1 MSKNKRCSKGKSC
14 GATCIHRQK
23 VCRKELGE
31 ISKSLQSV
39 SGAVAGKQ
47 PPPVPQGSPS
57 GGGLSKLESAEDF
70 IKKLAS
76 TDGYYSSEISEM
88 HHQISRVLGADITEG
103 ASTKYKDQNQRI
115 EFAKRRE
122 ELFRSLGE
130 GDVNKGRQAAMEAY
144 KGIKDFTKSA
154 YDEIRQAQFGIMPAG
169 PERDSYLKQAK
180 SIENLFAS
188 KEINKPKVEKFRGI
202 MVDNDVLAGM
212 IASARE
218 RGSYGGE
225 ALSSWSTSLPKAKE
239 FADNAQFDTFKN
251 NRVIFRAVNSKG
263 VPIHPISSLLE
274 EYEVLTPSSANYRYL
289 GHRQIKVE
297 TEDDA
302 GKIIATYHVFDVE
315 EF

>member
-1 MSKNKRCSKGKSC
+1 MKKRCGKGKSC
-14 GATCIHRQK
+14 GATCIDRRK
-23 VCRKELGE
+23 ICRKELG
-31 ISKSLQSV
+31 IVSKSLQSV
-39 SGAVAGKQ
+39 SGAVTGRQ
-47 PPPVPQGSPS
+47 PPPIPQGSPS
-57 GGGLSKLESAEDF
+57 NGGLSKLESVEDF
-70 IKKLAS
+70 NKKLTG
-76 TDGYYSSEISEM
+76 TDGYYSPEISEM
-88 HHQISRVLGADITEG
+88 HHQISRMLGADITEG
-103 ASTKYKDQNQRI
+103 ASTKYKNKEHQI
-115 EFAKRRE
+115 EFARRRE
-122 ELFRSLGE
+122 ELFRSLGD
-130 GDVNKGRQAAMEAY
+130 GDVNKGRQAAVDAY

-188 KEINKPKVEKFRGI
+188 KEIDKPRVEKFRGI

-218 RGSYGGE
+218 KGSYGGE

-274 EYEVLTPSSANYRYL
+274 EYEVLTPSSANYRYI

-297 TEDDA
+297 TVDDF
-302 GKIIATYHVFDVE
+302 GKILATYHVFDVE
-315 EF
+315 EL